1 MEVQGRSRARWSAAG
16 AFVVAVALMLWAWGS
31 SPINLRE
38 RIFAKNLAEVEGGWL
53 YRSGQIR
60 PNLIESTLRDLKIDV
75 IVDLTHDLHG
85 QDDSQNAERAA
96 VEKLGIEVHR
106 FPMNGSG
113 VGSIE
118 NYVGAIG
125 EIVRAGREGKHV
137 LVHCRAGDRR
147 TGGVLFAYEYFVKGE
162 SAEAASEEMERF
174 NPHRG
179 GETNLT
185 RFLDEHLDAIGQG
198 LVEAGVIERLPEPV
212 PKRAAL

>member
-1 MEVQGRSRARWSAAG
+1 MRDRGRARWAAAG
-16 AFVVAVALMLWAWGS
+16 ACVVAVALFCWAWGS

-53 YRSGQIR
+53 FRSGQIR
-60 PNLIESTLRDLKIDV
+60 PNLIEGTLRDLKIDV
-75 IVDLTHDLHG
+75 IVDLTHDLG
-85 QDDSQNAERAA
+85 GNDASQNAERAA
-96 VEKLGIEVHR
+96 TEKLGIEVHR

-113 VGSIE
+113 IGSVE

-125 EIVRAGREGKHV
+125 EIARAGREGKHV

-147 TGGVLFAYEYFVKGE
+147 TGGVLFAYQYFVKGE
-162 SAEAASEEMERF
+162 SDAVAREEMERF

-185 RFLDEHLDAIGQG
+185 RFLDENLDAIGQG
-198 LVEAGVIERLPEPV
+198 LLEAGVIERLPAPV
-212 PKRAAL
+212 PTRAAL